1 MAASSDPVR
10 AGVEWIA
17 RDYLAIL
24 KAALP
29 EELDLP
35 TDGTAWTNRQLLF
48 HMLLGQR
55 VTRMVIVVMAA
66 FSRLPPGASRAW
78 AAGMSAVTPLYH
90 RLNWLAAVVG
100 GRLFTVARMG
110 RQMEAVTGKIL
121 HFYDHA
127 SPLELR
133 RGMTIPPSWDPYF
146 STWMDRAELMTWAPM
161 HYRHHRGQL
170 TLTTFPP
177 L

>member
-10 AGVEWIA
+10 AHVEGIA

-55 VTRMVIVVMAA
+55 VTRMVIVVMGA
-66 FSRLPPGASRAW
+66 FSHLPPGASHAW
-78 AAGMSAVTPLYH
+78 AAGMAAVTPLYH
-90 RLNWLAAVVG
+90 RLNWLGGVLG
-100 GRLFTVARMG
+100 GRLFTVTRMG
-110 RQMEAVTGKIL
+110 RQMDTCL
-121 HFYDHA
+121 
-127 SPLELR
+127 L
-133 RGMTIPPSWDPYF
+133 
-146 STWMDRAELMTWAPM
+146 
-161 HYRHHRGQL
+161 
-170 TLTTFPP
+170 
-177 L
+177 